1 MFDNDF
7 HIEQDSTIVRKEQKN
22 IYEGTD
28 EKEILLLEHAI
39 FRHPENY
46 SEQELNDK
54 KKQLDE
60 LWKKYGQEDK
70 EVSLLEYSI
79 FVHPERCSEQELDR
93 RKKRLDVLSE
103 KYGKKDDFA
112 LSLKRAKMKVELLDK
127 KKSSDDNSLL
137 KNAILNLK
145 KSKDTG
151 V

>member
-7 HIEQDSTIVRKEQKN
+7 QVKQDGSIVRKEQKN

-28 EKEILLLEHAI
+28 EKEIFLLEEAI
-39 FRHPENY
+39 FRHPEHY

-60 LWKKYGQEDK
+60 LWKKYGQEDE

-93 RKKRLDVLSE
+93 RKKRLDILSE
-103 KYGKKDDFA
+103 KYGKKDDSA
-112 LSLKRAKMKVELLDK
+112 LGLKRAKMKVELLDK
-127 KKSSDDNSLL
+127 KKSSDGNSLL

-151 V
+151 L